1 MSSFAVKAKKR
12 QAEFRAH
19 SPTISQQGRSPS
31 DPSGQRHGHLLA
43 LDHEKE
49 NLYPSLRGENGALK
63 FFRNRNIQ
71 WHRNSRSGD
80 ANKPTSNDA
89 NKPTRNMVSSQI
101 ACVNFLLPL
110 CEIPGA
116 LAAVARAIDDDVN
129 DVVCLSHD
137 GIVSPVE
144 FEWIGLCRPLEE
156 DVRRPTRGA
165 NVTSIDAFMVAA
177 TANGRRAYLM
187 EWKYTENYPIG
198 RNKGEG
204 RSGETRRRRYTPLYV
219 DSPSFNGTVPMEE
232 FLYEP
237 FYQIMRL
244 RLLADR
250 MVTRKEFGVSDAKV
264 VMVVPQEN
272 AAYRE
277 RITSE
282 PLCQR
287 FPEAKTVEDVVL
299 ASLNRSNKAF
309 TMVSPSIL
317 VDAVEQECGNA
328 SLDWADYQRRRYG
341 W

>member
-1 MSSFAVKAKKR
+1 MSSFTVKMKKR

-43 LDHEKE
+43 LGREKE
-49 NLYPSLRGENGALK
+49 NLYPSLRGDNGALK
-63 FFRNRNIQ
+63 FFKDREIQ
-71 WHRNSRSGD
+71 WHRHSRSGD
-80 ANKPTSNDA
+80 AKNIDG
-89 NKPTRNMVSSQI
+89 PTRNMVSSQI

-116 LAAVARAIDDDVN
+116 LAAVARAIDDDVK

-137 GIVSPVE
+137 GRVSPVE
-144 FEWIGLCRPLEE
+144 FEWIGLYRSLEE

-187 EWKYTENYPIG
+187 EWKYTENYPVG
-198 RNKGEG
+198 QDKGEG
-204 RSGETRRRRYTPLYV
+204 RSGETRRSRYAPLYA
-219 DSPSFNGTVPMEE
+219 DSPSFNGTVPMKE

-244 RLLADR
+244 RFLADR
-250 MVTRKEFGVSDAKV
+250 MVKRKEFGVSGAKV
-264 VMVVPQEN
+264 VVVVPQEN

-282 PLCQR
+282 PLRQR
-287 FPEAKTVEDVVL
+287 FPKAKTVEDAVF

-309 TMVSPSIL
+309 AMVSPSKL
-317 VDAVEQECGNA
+317 VDAVERECGNTSSCWTA
-328 SLDWADYQRRRYG
+328 YQRRRYG

>member
-1 MSSFAVKAKKR
+1 MSSFADEAKAR

-19 SPTISQQGRSPS
+19 SPTISPQGRSPS

-49 NLYPSLRGENGALK
+49 NLYPSLRGGNGALK
-63 FFRNRNIQ
+63 LFRDRNIQ
-71 WHRNSRSGD
+71 WHRHSRSGD
-80 ANKPTSNDA
+80 ANE
-89 NKPTRNMVSSQI
+89 PTRNMVSSQI

-137 GIVSPVE
+137 GRVSPVE
-144 FEWIGLCRPLEE
+144 FEWFGLCRPLEE

-177 TANGRRAYLM
+177 TATGRRAYLM
-187 EWKYTENYPIG
+187 EWKYTENYPVG
-198 RNKGEG
+198 RDKGEG
-204 RSGETRRRRYTPLYV
+204 RSGETRRRRYAPLYA
-219 DSPSFNGTVPMEE
+219 DSSSFNSTVPMEE

-250 MVTRKEFGVSDAKV
+250 MVIRNEFGVSDAKV
-264 VMVVPQEN
+264 VVVVPQEN
-272 AAYRE
+272 TAYRE

-282 PLCQR
+282 PLRQR
-287 FPEAKTVEDVVL
+287 FPKAKTVEDVVF
-299 ASLNRSNKAF
+299 ASLKRSNKAF
-309 TMVSPSIL
+309 AMVSPTIL

-328 SLDWADYQRRRYG
+328 SSDWADYQRRRYG

>member
-1 MSSFAVKAKKR
+1 MSSFADEAKAR

-19 SPTISQQGRSPS
+19 SPTVNPQGHSPS
-31 DPSGQRHGHLLA
+31 DPYSQRHGHLLA
-43 LDHEKE
+43 PGQEQK

-63 FFRNRNIQ
+63 FFRDREIQ
-71 WHRNSRSGD
+71 WHRHSRSGD
-80 ANKPTSNDA
+80 AKKKDG
-89 NKPTRNMVSSQI
+89 PTRNMVSSQI

-110 CEIPGA
+110 CEIPSA

-129 DVVCLSHD
+129 DIVCLSHD
-137 GIVSPVE
+137 GRVSPIE
-144 FEWIGLCRPLEE
+144 FEWIGLCSPLEE
-156 DVRRPTRGA
+156 DVKRPTRGA

-187 EWKYTENYPIG
+187 EWKYTENYPVG
-198 RNKGEG
+198 RDKGEG
-204 RSGETRRRRYTPLYV
+204 RSGETRRSRYAPLYA

-250 MVTRKEFGVSDAKV
+250 MVKRKEFGVSDAKV
-264 VMVVPQEN
+264 VVVVPQEN

-282 PLCQR
+282 PLRQR
-287 FPEAKTVEDVVL
+287 FPKAKTVEDVVF

-309 TMVSPSIL
+309 AMVSPSIL

-328 SLDWADYQRRRYG
+328 SSDWTAYQRRRYG